1 VNPVQNLTV
10 RRPAARRSV
19 LGFPVMRPHP
29 LLLAALALFALAPRS
44 ACAQA
49 STSADS
55 GLFIV
60 YDGATPIAHE
70 SYKYATE
77 GNALL
82 ITATNQRQQRD
93 AQGQVH
99 AFKKVMQLVVDAEDF
114 GLQRYT
120 SAQDFQGQTITRSL
134 VPSDTLLMYDLARDG
149 RGEGVSLVIPPGR
162 LFVMDSQMFTLFD
175 VLCRSLASKQFA
187 SRSVQLLALLPDTL
201 SMPLATVTLEKPD
214 TLQSGARRVATRHYM
229 LEDSSA
235 RFELWADAGG
245 RLLRMTHPLS
255 GLSVERFVDEPKR
268 AATKPR
274 APARR

>member
-1 VNPVQNLTV
+1 
-10 RRPAARRSV
+10 
-19 LGFPVMRPHP
+19 MRPYR

-49 STSADS
+49 AAGADS

-60 YDGATPIAHE
+60 YDGAMPVAHE
-70 SYKYATE
+70 NYKYETE

-93 AQGQVH
+93 AQGRVH
-99 AFKKVMQLVVDAEDF
+99 PFKKVMQLVVDAEDF
-114 GLQRYT
+114 GLKRYT

-149 RGEGVSLVIPPGR
+149 RGEGVRLVIPPGR

-201 SMPLATVTLEKPD
+201 NMPLATVTLEKPD
-214 TLQSGARRVATRHYM
+214 TLQSGARRVATRHYT
-229 LEDSSA
+229 LEDSSV

-245 RLLRMTHPLS
+245 RLVRMTHPLS
-255 GLSVERFVDEPKR
+255 GLSVERFADEPRR
-268 AATKPR
+268 AAVKPR